1 MASSVADMGG
11 AKETKTTTGAATV
24 ARSGEGCRAH
34 VESVQTTS
42 QAGGPYQRGRG
53 VQWRQRRG
61 WHSSVGG
68 GPGGWSKRNAAGGLV
83 LPLGGGGCRPCV
95 GMEPWELT
103 CETAVLGG
111 IAKEVGQKGT
121 DGVGG
126 RCWQSVWCVWC
137 NRGREGL
144 LQACPRRSAR
154 HQVSKRA
161 GAGTGT
167 DRHRQAQAQPPVM
180 MSTSPPTC
188 CSRYPHPQ
196 RRRAAD
202 GETIACQVDGQT
214 DGGQAQAVTQ
224 PRGVIGVIGG
234 QQRAMKRRP
243 PVAPQVGPVSIPRP
257 RAFPPGRCGAAH
269 PPIVSLRPALIKHS
283 PFLSSP
289 PSPPSP
295 PPDQRS
301 TSPVSASAPVLL
313 YFCFALPC
321 HSLHAGP
328 FHSFFLPGG
337 LSSTQACPSTS
348 PLSRS
353 RACPL
358 VTSSALP
365 DCQLPLRPSSA

>member
-1 MASSVADMGG
+1 VRRWCWGHC
-11 AKETKTTTGAATV
+11 
-24 ARSGEGCRAH
+24 EG
-34 VESVQTTS
+34 
-42 QAGGPYQRGRG
+42 
-53 VQWRQRRG
+53 
-61 WHSSVGG
+61 
-68 GPGGWSKRNAAGGLV
+68 
-83 LPLGGGGCRPCV
+83 
-95 GMEPWELT
+95 
-103 CETAVLGG
+103 
-111 IAKEVGQKGT
+111 GQKGT

-137 NRGREGL
+137 NRGRAGL

-154 HQVSKRA
+154 HQVSGRA
-161 GAGTGT
+161 GAGWPA
-167 DRHRQAQAQPPVM
+167 QAQAAPGADTAPRDDAYLATYLLFLSLSA
-180 MSTSPPTC
+180 STAAAGG
-188 CSRYPHPQ
+188 
-196 RRRAAD
+196 RRRD
-202 GETIACQVDGQT
+202 ECVPGGQT
-214 DGGQAQAVTQ
+214 DRQTAVTQ

-257 RAFPPGRCGAAH
+257 RSFPPGPCGAAH
-269 PPIVSLRPALIKHS
+269 PPIVALRPALIKHS